1 MSELNAYKGDVTIPV
16 YGTIADAEVYLK
28 KDVDVVIAELKQKLE
43 DAQREVNN
51 YRRHANECE
60 GLAAKG
66 DIDKVSLLEEIKDL
80 KNDKEL
86 LDSQLYGFL
95 QLEEECGGGDLRN
108 YIAELKQ
115 KLESA
120 KATAYTESADIGMEN
135 CKLKRALWL
144 VREWR
149 AWCEGQFW
157 FALYSNKPRDIFH
170 LLCTGRIYRT
180 PEEWMTYWY
189 KVEQLCK
196 KKAEAYK

>member
-16 YGTIADAEVYLK
+16 YGTIADADVYLK
-28 KDVDVVIAELKQKLE
+28 KDVDAVIAELKQKLE

-115 KLESA
+115 KLESVQA
-120 KATAYTESADIGMEN
+120 SMYADVVDANMDN
-135 CKLKRALWL
+135 RRLKRALYKACANWAHA
-144 VREWR
+144 ECMW
-149 AWCEGQFW
+149 A
-157 FALYSNKPRDIFH
+157 S
-170 LLCTGRIYRT
+170 LLDFKC
-180 PEEWMTYWY
+180 PETWDEMER
-189 KVEQLCK
+189 KCL
-196 KKAEAYK
+196 KKAEEYK